1 MPLPIQFLHGSNSEA
16 IAPPESCQNSKAI
29 VVVDAAIKNH
39 PDWLPHSLED
49 LEVHRLND
57 QEEGI
62 AQIQTLLR
70 HYQQLAC
77 LHLICQG
84 IPGQMFL
91 GATHLSEANLWVYAD
106 DLRQW
111 RDYLVHDAEI
121 LIYGCDL
128 AANRVGQAF
137 VSWLE
142 LLTGVCVRVLGATTV
157 GTRRNLQLGN

>member
-1 MPLPIQFLHGSNSEA
+1 MPLPIQSFCGSSSEA
-16 IAPPESCQNSKAI
+16 TALPKFCQNSKAI
-29 VVVDAAIKNH
+29 VVVDAAIKNYSA
-39 PDWLPHSLED
+39 WLTHSLED

-62 AQIQTLLR
+62 AQIQMLLHHHQR
-70 HYQQLAC
+70 LDC
-77 LHLICQG
+77 LHLICEG
-84 IPGQMFL
+84 APGQMVL
-91 GATHLSEANLWVYAD
+91 GTTQLSEANLWVYAD
-106 DLRQW
+106 ELRQW

-142 LLTGVCVRVLGATTV
+142 LLTGVCVRVLGVTTV
-157 GTRRNLQLGN
+157 GTRGV